1 MSVNQLRQ
9 VAADLYVS
17 PQLQPAD
24 MAELAAAGFRTV
36 INNRPDGEEPGQP
49 SADQMRQAAE
59 AAGLKYEFLPVV
71 GNMITE
77 ADVIAFDRF
86 LRELPA
92 PAVAFCRSGNRCSI
106 LFNYVQGLRGR
117 G

>member
-1 MSVNQLRQ
+1 MSIDQLRQ
-9 VAADLYVS
+9 IAPDLYVS
-17 PQLQPAD
+17 PQLQPED
-24 MAELAAAGFRTV
+24 MAALAAKGVRTV
-36 INNRPDGEEPGQP
+36 INNRPDNEEPGQP
-49 SADQMRQAAE
+49 KADVMRTAAE

-77 ADVIAFDRF
+77 ADVIAFDHH

-92 PAVAFCRSGNRCSI
+92 PIVAFCRSGNRCSI
-106 LFNYVQGLRGR
+106 LFNYVQGLRNR